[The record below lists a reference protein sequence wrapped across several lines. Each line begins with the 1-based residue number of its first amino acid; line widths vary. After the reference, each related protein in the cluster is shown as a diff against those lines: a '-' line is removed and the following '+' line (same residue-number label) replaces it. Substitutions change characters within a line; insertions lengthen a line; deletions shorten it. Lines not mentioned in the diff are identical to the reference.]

1 MSARVTREAVAGGA
15 VATQSLKAKAAKGVK
30 TETAKGAKARAAKGV
45 KAGAT
50 KGAKAGAA
58 KGAKATVKS
67 GLTKLNRETLEAV
80 ARSAIFGAEVC
91 WNSPSAKKL
100 VELGLL
106 EKSHEV
112 PPVTEDRRVK
122 PYCAYRLTPEGISV
136 LGTFSQSLQDRLLMD
151 EKDAQLHKRLQEVAP
166 GIGSFIRKVPKWG
179 GGTSFA
185 TELRT
190 RHSLELYNRRLI
202 LAGPFMNALHLQ
214 ILDKDLEQAEALV
227 AKLKEMKGEI
237 SLILEDRD
245 RLEREAKDSGDEL
258 MVRALGATVG
268 TWPKV
273 NGNWGDGRWSG

>member
-30 TETAKGAKARAAKGV
+30 TETAKGAKARAAKGA

-50 KGAKAGAA
+50 KGAKA
-58 KGAKATVKS
+58 KVKS
-67 GLTKLNRETLEAV
+67 GLTKSMRETLEAV
-80 ARSAIFGAEVC
+80 ARSEIFGSEAC
-91 WNSPSAKKL
+91 WISTNAKKL

-112 PPVTEDRRVK
+112 LPVTEDRRVK

-136 LGTFSQSLQDRLLMD
+136 LGTFAQSLQDRLLMD

-166 GIGSFIRKVPKWG
+166 GISSFIRKVPKWG

-190 RHSLELYNRRLI
+190 RHSLELYNPRLI
-202 LAGPFMNALHLQ
+202 LAGPFMRALHLQ
-214 ILDKDLEQAEALV
+214 ILDQDLEKAEALV
-227 AKLKEMKGEI
+227 ARLKEMKEEI